1 MSQNM
6 SVVINYRDY
15 KKVYIKICDD
25 AGNVIYENDDAIYR
39 YSNDGDFDIGFDIS
53 SDGQVVIHPEI
64 EYDNGDGI

>member
-15 KKVYIKICDD
+15 KKVYIRICDD